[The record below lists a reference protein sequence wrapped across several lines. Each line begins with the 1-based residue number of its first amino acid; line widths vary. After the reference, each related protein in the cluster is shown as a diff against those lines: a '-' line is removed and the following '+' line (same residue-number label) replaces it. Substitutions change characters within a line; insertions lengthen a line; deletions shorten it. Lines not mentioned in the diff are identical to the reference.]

1 MELNEKTPIIILIA
15 GKARSGK
22 STVCQYFKETF
33 ENMNRKVIVSPYT
46 KYLKK
51 YISDITG
58 KEVTEDN
65 KPRDLLQKLSS
76 DLIKERLGYHDFF
89 IRRQIEDLNIYS
101 YFADVILIPDV
112 RFPNEIEDIKK
123 FFSNVISIGVIRS
136 DFVSDLT
143 RKQQEDIT
151 ETALD
156 NYDDYDYVISNG
168 IDVNLKSEVNRI
180 IDKINER
187 G

>member
-1 MELNEKTPIIILIA
+1 MELTEKTPIIILIA

-22 STVCQYFKETF
+22 STVCWYFKEVF
-33 ENMNRKVIVSPYT
+33 EDNDKKVIVSPYT

-58 KEVTEDN
+58 MEVTEDN
-65 KPRDLLQKLSS
+65 KPRDLLQRLSS

-89 IRRQIEDLNIYS
+89 IRRQIEDLSIYS

-112 RFPNEIEDIKK
+112 RFPNEIESIKK
-123 FFSNVISIGVIRS
+123 AFSNVISIGVIRS
-136 DFVSDLT
+136 DFISDLT
-143 RKQQEDIT
+143 KKQQEDIT

-156 NYDDYDYVISNG
+156 NYSDYDYVISNG
-168 IDVNLKSEVNRI
+168 MKVDLKSEVNKI